1 MNKNL
6 KKILLLLTV
15 IFFIFISSKIIKN
28 DIDIYT
34 IRDYINSFKIFGPIV
49 YIIMF
54 AIVPL
59 TFFPDSILAISSGL
73 IFGFYKGYIY
83 TTIGALLGGSIAF
96 FLARY
101 IGYDLLKK
109 ISNDKLSKIEKLINA
124 NGFYIIFLLR
134 LIPLF
139 PFDII
144 SYGAGLT
151 SVDYKQFLLAT
162 LLGTIPGIAVFT
174 NIGSSALDISSTSFY
189 ISIAMLILL
198 FAISI
203 LLKKKF
209 LNNKLKEI
217 D

>member
-6 KKILLLLTV
+6 KKALLLITV

-28 DIDIYT
+28 NIDIYT
-34 IRDYINSFKIFGPIV
+34 IRDYINSFKIFAPIV
-49 YIIMF
+49 YIVMF

-73 IFGFYKGYIY
+73 IFGFCKGYIY

-151 SVDYKQFLLAT
+151 NVDYKQFLLAT

-174 NIGSSALDISSTSFY
+174 NIGASALDISGTSFY

>member
-6 KKILLLLTV
+6 KKALLLITV
-15 IFFIFISSKIIKN
+15 IFFIFISSKIIN
-28 DIDIYT
+28 NNIDIYT
-34 IRDYINSFKIFGPIV
+34 IRDYINSFKIFAPIV
-49 YIIMF
+49 YIVMF

-101 IGYDLLKK
+101 IGHDLIKK
-109 ISNDKLSKIEKLINA
+109 FSNDKLSKIEKLINT
-124 NGFYIIFLLR
+124 NGFYVIFLLR

>member
-6 KKILLLLTV
+6 KKALLLITF

-28 DIDIYT
+28 NIDIYT
-34 IRDYINSFKIFGPIV
+34 IRDYINSFKIFAPIV
-49 YIIMF
+49 YIVMF

-162 LLGTIPGIAVFT
+162 FLGTIPGIAVFT
-174 NIGSSALDISSTSFY
+174 NIGASALDISGTSFY

>member
-6 KKILLLLTV
+6 KKALLLITV
-15 IFFIFISSKIIKN
+15 IFLIFISSKIIKN
-28 DIDIYT
+28 NIDIYT
-34 IRDYINSFKIFGPIV
+34 IRDYINSFKIFAPIV
-49 YIIMF
+49 YIVMF

-174 NIGSSALDISSTSFY
+174 NIGASTLDISGTSFY